1 MVTLNGLKW
10 FVFRHHFCF
19 HKIKAKSE
27 REARLLLMVR
37 KAYSSFYFKLVGEF
51 STKDEAKKFIKE
63 TRRDGYITDNST
75 LLKKG

>member
-1 MVTLNGLKW
+1 MINSQVLKW

-19 HKIKAKSE
+19 YKIRAKSE
-27 REARLLLMVR
+27 REAKLLLMVR

-51 STKDEAKKFIKE
+51 NTKDEAKKFIKE
-63 TRRDGYITDNST
+63 TRHTGYITDNLT